1 MKKEWIAIVSQ
12 ITDDF
17 NKINQIEC
25 PHCGKCGID
34 YIYIGDGDTRVG
46 FLQIWCY
53 KCLKGIHVSRVVAPQ
68 SAKFVTFDT
77 ELKGI
82 VPQFEFVE
90 D

>member
-1 MKKEWIAIVSQ
+1 MLQWHALGDKGEIPRPNIKE
-12 ITDDF
+12 
-17 NKINQIEC
+17 
-25 PHCGKCGID
+25 
-34 YIYIGDGDTRVG
+34 
-46 FLQIWCY
+46 
-53 KCLKGIHVSRVVAPQ
+53 Q